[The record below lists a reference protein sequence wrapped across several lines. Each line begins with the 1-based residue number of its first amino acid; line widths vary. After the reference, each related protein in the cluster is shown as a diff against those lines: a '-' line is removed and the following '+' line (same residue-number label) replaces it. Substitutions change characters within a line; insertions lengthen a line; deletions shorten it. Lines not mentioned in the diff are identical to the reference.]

1 MVLRKSFYTII
12 GVFFISGH
20 CFSENTSLGL
30 SGFFENKGQIL
41 NQFHVPNQE
50 VKYLL
55 HGNGMNVQLKRNS
68 FSYDTYKIERNR
80 TESNC
85 LDESEDSEKSYYQD
99 EMYITGYLFNRIDI
113 EFLGANPNPE
123 IVSQQASEAY
133 YNFYTYNTKE
143 EGVTHVRSH
152 SKITYK
158 NLYDGID
165 IEFVS
170 NPSKNKFFEYNFI
183 IHPGADVSQISIRYK
198 GVDFSEM
205 KNNSVRLYVPNGI
218 IEEKIPHTYISE
230 TKKPCVALYVEKG
243 INTYGIK
250 VKGAEKSKTLVIDP
264 MPVLSWGTYFGHTE
278 YDEILNVHADNFENV
293 YAVGRTKSLT
303 NIATNNAFSS
313 VYNGGSSDALLAK
326 FNLNG
331 QLLWC
336 TYYGGSE
343 FDYGWDVTTI
353 DTNVF
358 IIGETRSATNISTMG
373 THQPAFAGGNSDAF
387 VCRFTQS
394 GLRVWGTYYGGG
406 FTEYTRGIASNGNA
420 LFITGRTSSLNNI
433 STPGAHKTTYSDLSD
448 VFLASLNL
456 NGGLNWATYFGGNEM
471 DLGRDI
477 LVDNAGRIVVTG
489 STKSATGIA
498 TVGAYKTYLSG
509 IMDAFIA
516 KFTSAGNLIWATYYG
531 GIDTDDA
538 VSISSDSQQNIYIA
552 GNTAS
557 LNGISTS
564 TAHQFSYAG
573 GGTDAFL
580 AKFSKNGN
588 LMFGTYYGG
597 GNNDRGYGVTTNLND
612 DVIVVGST
620 NSIHNISTSGAL
632 QQNLAGGYD
641 AYIVMF
647 NKFGQRLWGSYYGGA
662 NDDIPHGV
670 SVIPI
675 AAFCDFFVGG
685 WTFSSSGISTPFSHQ
700 PVFSGG
706 AFSDAFLTH
715 FKTCVPNNF
724 SIPHFT
730 PQNLMP
736 SQISNSVARNLQ
748 NEEKS
753 AETNEIEII
762 EYASFVEVQANSTI
776 RMVQIVDLTG
786 KVLSEFLPLQDKA
799 IISTQQ
805 ISTGV
810 YLLKVYAEAEIPMVK
825 KIFLNSSSN

>member
-1 MVLRKSFYTII
+1 MKKKNSILIFA
-12 GVFFISGH
+12 FFISLNCIFG
-20 CFSENTSLGL
+20 NTMVKTI
-30 SGFFENKGQIL
+30 GFVENKGQIL
-41 NQFHVPNQE
+41 NQFETPNQE

-55 HGNGMNVQLKRNS
+55 HGNGMNVQLKKNS
-68 FSYDTYKIERNR
+68 FSYDTYKIERKSA
-80 TESNC
+80 ESAILNE
-85 LDESEDSEKSYYQD
+85 LEDSEKLYYK
-99 EMYITGYLFNRIDI
+99 EAANNNSYLFNRIDI
-113 EFLGANPNPE
+113 AFLGANPNPE
-123 IVSQQASEAY
+123 IVSAQVLEAY

-143 EGVTHVRSH
+143 EGVTHVRSY

-158 NLYDGID
+158 NIYDGID

-170 NPSKNKFFEYNFI
+170 HPSKNKFFEYNFI
-183 IHPGADVSQISIRYK
+183 IHPGADLSQISIRYN
-198 GVDFSEM
+198 GVDFSEI
-205 KNNSVRLYVPNGI
+205 KNNSVRLYVHNGT
-218 IEEKIPHTYISE
+218 IEEQIPFTYISE
-230 TKKPCVALYVEKG
+230 SKRPCVALYEEKG

-250 VKGAEKSKTLVIDP
+250 VKGVVKGKTLVIDP

-278 YDEILNVHADNFENV
+278 YDEILNVHADNYENV
-293 YAVGRTKSLT
+293 YSVGRTKSLM

-326 FNLNG
+326 FNLSG

-343 FDYGWDVTTI
+343 FDYGWDVTTV

-358 IIGETRSATNISTMG
+358 ILGETRSATNISTMG

-394 GLRVWGTYYGGG
+394 GLRIWATYYGGG
-406 FTEYTRGIASNGNA
+406 FTEYTRGIANNGNA

-448 VFLASLNL
+448 MFLASLSL

-477 LVDNAGRIVVTG
+477 LVDNAGRIVVIG

-498 TVGAYKTYLSG
+498 TVGSYKTYLSG

-516 KFTSAGNLIWATYYG
+516 KFTSSGNLIWATYYG
-531 GIDTDDA
+531 GNDTDDA
-538 VSISSDSQQNIYIA
+538 VSISSDSQQNIYIV

-564 TAHQFSYAG
+564 TAHQFFYAG

-597 GNNDRGYGVTTNLND
+597 SNNDRGYGVTTNLND
-612 DVIVVGST
+612 DVIIVGST
-620 NSIHNISTSGAL
+620 ISTNNISTSGAL

-641 AYIVMF
+641 AYVAMF
-647 NKFGQRLWGSYYGGA
+647 NKFGQRLWGSYYGGV
-662 NDDIPHGV
+662 NDDIPHSV
-670 SVIPI
+670 SVVPI

-706 AFSDAFLTH
+706 TLSDAFLTH
-715 FKTCVPNNF
+715 FKTCVPNN
-724 SIPHFT
+724 II

-736 SQISNSVARNLQ
+736 SQVNNNLKRDLQ
-748 NEEKS
+748 NEEESDEK
-753 AETNEIEII
+753 NKIEII
-762 EYASFVEVQANSTI
+762 EYASFVEIHAHSTI
-776 RMVQIVDLTG
+776 RMVQIVDLAG
-786 KVLSEFLPLQDKA
+786 KVLSELSLLQDKA
-799 IISTQQ
+799 IVSTQY

-810 YLLKVYAEAEIPMVK
+810 YLLKVYTEAETPLVK
-825 KIFLNSSSN
+825 KIFLNSLQN